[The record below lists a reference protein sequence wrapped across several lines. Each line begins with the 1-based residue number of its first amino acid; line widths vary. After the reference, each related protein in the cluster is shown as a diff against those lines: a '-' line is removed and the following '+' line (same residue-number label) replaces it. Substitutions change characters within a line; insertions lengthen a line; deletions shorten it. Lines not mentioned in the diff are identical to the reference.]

1 MQIDETIKNIQH
13 LFNYDYDASFDESF
27 DFIDSSIK
35 FKEIAKSLKKLNT
48 NKIVSA
54 EEIKIKSNLAKIDLE
69 DKAEQAKKKY
79 DGIVENDKKIK
90 EQVAILQEKFPS
102 FEKDSIN
109 YVLAKDILNDVVVFL
124 NQDQLIITDLSSLLQ
139 LYNKMINFIEV
150 RNKQLTQIEDRII
163 ERDKLENDVDNDC

>member
-1 MQIDETIKNIQH
+1 MKIDETIKKIQR
-13 LFNYDYDASFDESF
+13 LFNYEYNASFDEPF

-69 DKAEQAKKKY
+69 DKVKQVKEKY
-79 DGIVENDKKIK
+79 DGIVDNDKKIK
-90 EQVAILQEKFPS
+90 EQVTILQDKFSS

-109 YVLAKDILNDVVVFL
+109 YILAKDILNDVIVFL
-124 NQDQLIITDLSSLLQ
+124 NQDQLIITNLNSLLQ

-163 ERDKLENDVDNDC
+163 ERDKLENDVDND